1 MFNTLAANPTV
12 LEIVM
17 GLLESIAELLD
28 AKTRHTVDLAVSQ
41 SNAFQH
47 AQALHGY
54 ISSSLGGTSSEAIEI
69 ARKPIDRAGPEACS
83 RG

>member
-1 MFNTLAANPTV
+1 LQ
-12 LEIVM
+12 
-17 GLLESIAELLD
+17 ESIAKLLD
-28 AKTRHTVDLAVSQ
+28 AKKRHVDLAVSQ

-54 ISSSLGGTSSEAIEI
+54 LSSNLGGTSSEAIEI

>member
-1 MFNTLAANPTV
+1 MCNTLAANPTV
-12 LEIVM
+12 LDIVM
-17 GLLESIAELLD
+17 GLQESIAKPLV
-28 AKTRHTVDLAVSQ
+28 AKTRHAVDLAVSQ

-47 AQALHGY
+47 AQALHGD
-54 ISSSLGGTSSEAIEI
+54 ISSNLGGASSEAIEI